1 MRISDWSSDV
11 CSSDLVFGVDVGR
24 FLTGAARSLAT
35 GIGAVQTRIISLDAL
50 EDRLWRWQATGEL
63 LALLVEFQRPQPRRE
78 ARQLVR
84 RPPLRW
90 RWAERQRIDRKS
102 TRLNSSH

>member
-63 LALLVEFQRPQPRRE
+63 LALLVEFQRPRHRRAARARPRVVSGKRVSTCSSRWQRE
-78 ARQLVR
+78 Y
-84 RPPLRW
+84 
-90 RWAERQRIDRKS
+90 
-102 TRLNSSH
+102 

>member
-11 CSSDLVFGVDVGR
+11 CSSDLI
-24 FLTGAARSLAT
+24 T
-35 GIGAVQTRIISLDAL
+35 SLDAP

-90 RWAERQRIDRKS
+90 RWAERQRIAFGARPELLVQPHIARVAAGDRKS